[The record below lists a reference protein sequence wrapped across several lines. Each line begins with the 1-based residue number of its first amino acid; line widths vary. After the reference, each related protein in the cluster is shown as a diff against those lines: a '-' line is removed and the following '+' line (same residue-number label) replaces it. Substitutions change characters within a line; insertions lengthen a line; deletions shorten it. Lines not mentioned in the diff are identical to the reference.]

1 MRGGPFSRIR
11 GSSSNRSKGERAY
24 RAQRKGRA
32 SRPASGLALGALRLA
47 RRLARLQAGLAKHH
61 AGVELAPCAP
71 HARALHKM
79 AENERR
85 ALQQDSRRQFQYR
98 QRRCTGE
105 RAYRAR
111 HEERASRDARAAELA
126 TRQLAMHPA
135 VRLDAIVRH
144 GLASLGCVGHPTGV
158 RPLLRIVCVPIFA
171 WVEGDRNRCV
181 LLYLRIATD
190 VWVGG
195 VRLSAH
201 SNNCIFIFLV
211 QFTTVCI
218 KDLKRTHS
226 IPERIRNSSSR
237 KHE

>member
-98 QRRCTGE
+98 QGCLLTKWNKGLRTKLVRRNQSIFCLE
-105 RAYRAR
+105 QRAPSKNALFSWSDGLQESPSTSYQICSRAAMFTQTMHR
-111 HEERASRDARAAELA
+111 MGGASTPPPQGGARPVASTPPRACCDRRLEQHCLSQGRASYAR
-126 TRQLAMHPA
+126 
-135 VRLDAIVRH
+135 
-144 GLASLGCVGHPTGV
+144 GC
-158 RPLLRIVCVPIFA
+158 R
-171 WVEGDRNRCV
+171 
-181 LLYLRIATD
+181 
-190 VWVGG
+190 
-195 VRLSAH
+195 
-201 SNNCIFIFLV
+201 
-211 QFTTVCI
+211 
-218 KDLKRTHS
+218 
-226 IPERIRNSSSR
+226 
-237 KHE
+237 